1 MLTLMRTGGFAPLL
15 RAPDDGDGDGGMN
28 DADARA
34 MRALKDKL
42 EQRAPKDDDG
52 EDDEDDFEVQVGPPP
67 SEPRDDDEPPP
78 SRTERRRERLTEI
91 ERLRAENERLRAAQ
105 PAAPPVYQQPVAPA
119 QQLPSMD
126 QIRETLDAEF
136 ARIQNEELELERTV
150 SAHVTAKTMTPET
163 LESLKAKQRQLLKDK
178 AIAQHRWAEMEDGTI
193 MRRFQPQQPQVD
205 PATAALNAEYADVA
219 QDPRAAQ
226 HASAY
231 YMREVA
237 RIQMGERDAIP
248 PYALRREAWQAGR
261 NLLEGKHPGNGA
273 RRPAPTQE
281 RKAKYTGMSTNNAGG
296 SGAPARAKDVFITPQ
311 EDTMAQERFKHLKT
325 PEARRKAFVKM
336 KAERARQRERAQ

>member
-28 DADARA
+28 DADQRA
-34 MRALKDKL
+34 MRAIKDKL
-42 EQRAPKDDDG
+42 ERASKEDDDG
-52 EDDEDDFEVQVGPPP
+52 GGEDEDDFEVQVGPATH
-67 SEPRDDDEPPP
+67 EPRDDEEPPP
-78 SRTERRRERLTEI
+78 TRTERRRERLTEI
-91 ERLRAENERLRAAQ
+91 ERLRAENERLRAA
-105 PAAPPVYQQPVAPA
+105 PPVYQQPPQPPAP
-119 QQLPSMD
+119 QLPSMD
-126 QIRETLDAEF
+126 QIRDTLDAEF
-136 ARIQNEELELERTV
+136 TRIQNEEIELERTI

-163 LESLKAKQRQLLKDK
+163 FEGLKAKQRQLRKDQ
-178 AIAQHRWAEMEDGTI
+178 AVAQRRWAEMEDGTI

-205 PATAALNAEYADVA
+205 PATAALNAEYSDVA
-219 QDPRAAQ
+219 QDQRASQ

-248 PYALRREAWQAGR
+248 PYALRREAWEAGR
-261 NLLEGKHPGNGA
+261 KLLEGKQPGNGA

-296 SGAPARAKDVFITPQ
+296 SGAPAGVKSVSITPQ
-311 EDTMAQERFKHLKT
+311 EDLMAQERFKHLKT
-325 PEARRKAFVKM
+325 PAERRKAFVKM
-336 KAERARQRERAQ
+336 KAEKARNRERAQ